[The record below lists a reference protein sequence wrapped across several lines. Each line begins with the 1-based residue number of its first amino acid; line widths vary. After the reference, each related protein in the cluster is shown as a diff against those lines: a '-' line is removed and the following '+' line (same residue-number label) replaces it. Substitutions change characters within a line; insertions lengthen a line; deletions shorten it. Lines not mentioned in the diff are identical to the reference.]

1 MALVNKIPKIDAA
14 GIEPQTSVTRLSLLP
29 QDHRHAVV
37 AVSPLATVD
46 LIDAVVELP
55 VVVVVV
61 DEDVVQSLLRC
72 I

>member
-1 MALVNKIPKIDAA
+1 MQLESNPK
-14 GIEPQTSVTRLSLLP
+14 PQSQDNLSY
-29 QDHRHAVV
+29 HKTAVV

-61 DEDVVQSLLRC
+61 VDEDVVQNLLRC